1 MCFFSVLGLKSQGWT
16 LRLQSSVE
24 KDGKGLSG
32 ASIKLYQGSKI
43 VSQSLSG
50 GDGDFDVEIPPNG
63 DFMLV
68 VSYGDCNTKKFQV
81 STLGVPEEISNE
93 RFRPS
98 FEIGGVTMAKP
109 LYSIDYSVLQQPLVK
124 IGFQP
129 RSKKFDHDE
138 NHTEQMLQAL
148 GRIREAEKALI
159 QKQKESCDAGDAA
172 LKKNDCELAKQNY
185 DKAVALIPQLP
196 YDTYPKQQLAKVDQC
211 FKAKDA
217 EAKKQNDEIAAKAA
231 AEKAASDKLAA
242 DKAIKEKAAADKL
255 ANEKAAA
262 DKVAAEKL
270 TAEQAVATKIAADAA
285 AKEKANAD
293 KLAIER
299 AEREKVEADKLAKE
313 NQLNA
318 KASADKAAKEKL
330 EAERQAKE
338 KSEAEKAAAAKLA
351 TDKSAKEKAEL
362 DKRAKDKAA
371 KEKAEADKLSAKKK
385 EEQQTKEE
393 KPSEIAAPEPVAVK
407 EKVPEKKAEEKQKD
421 TKITPKTSDGAS
433 EKKSKKKKSE
443 KSKYS
448 IRPKL

>member
-1 MCFFSVLGLKSQGWT
+1 MCFLSALGLKSQGWT

-32 ASIKLYQGSKI
+32 ASIKLYQGAKI
-43 VSQSLSG
+43 VSQSVSG

-172 LKKNDCELAKQNY
+172 LKKNDCDLAKQNY

-196 YDTYPKQQLAKVDQC
+196 YETYPKQQLAKVDQC
-211 FKAKDA
+211 FKAKEA

-231 AEKAASDKLAA
+231 AEKTAA
-242 DKAIKEKAAADKL
+242 DKAAA
-255 ANEKAAA
+255 
-262 DKVAAEKL
+262 
-270 TAEQAVATKIAADAA
+270 
-285 AKEKANAD
+285 
-293 KLAIER
+293 
-299 AEREKVEADKLAKE
+299 
-313 NQLNA
+313 
-318 KASADKAAKEKL
+318 
-330 EAERQAKE
+330 
-338 KSEAEKAAAAKLA
+338 
-351 TDKSAKEKAEL
+351 
-362 DKRAKDKAA
+362 DKAA
-371 KEKAEADKLSAKKK
+371 KEKAEADKLVKEKQGADKAAADKLLAEQAAAAKIAADATAKERANTEKLAKEKADKEKAEADKLAKEKELTTKASSDKAAKEKLESDRLAKEKLESEKAAAAKLAADKLAKEKADSDKRAKDKAAKEKVEADKMAEKKK
-385 EEQQTKEE
+385 EEEKVKEE
-393 KPSEIAAPEPVAVK
+393 KPKVEKVSEPVAVQ
-407 EKVPEKKAEEKQKD
+407 EKKTEEKQND
-421 TKITPKTSDGAS
+421 TKITPKTSDKEP
-433 EKKSKKKKSE
+433 EKKSKKKKAE

-448 IRPKL
+448 IRPRL